1 MRVFVCL
8 FLVSVLGC
16 SLAEGRVVTKCEL
29 KDVFNNLPEGAW
41 PQGHT
46 MTDDFLAKLIC
57 HVEKASEFNTS
68 AVNQLIPR
76 KKGSNLRRG
85 RRDVDESEGLRGSF
99 SSVDLHQRKKRSSE
113 HDSSSEEKHS
123 SSEEKH
129 SSSEE
134 KHSSSEEDEE
144 EQWTLYGLFQLSD
157 HLICSD
163 GATPSPDRICNV
175 TCSALVDDE
184 IEDDIGCMLNII
196 SKVMVKL
203 IFQPE
208 CNNKTAAQ
216 YFKKCKDQ

>member
-16 SLAEGRVVTKCEL
+16 SLAEGRVVTKCDL

-68 AVNQLIPR
+68 AVNQLIPI
-76 KKGSNLRRG
+76 KKSSHLRRG

-123 SSEEKH
+123 SSEE
-129 SSSEE
+129 EE
-134 KHSSSEEDEE
+134 EE

-175 TCSALVDDE
+175 TCSALVDDD
-184 IEDDIGCMLNII
+184 IEDDIGCILNII

-208 CNNKTAAQ
+208 CDNETAVH
-216 YFKKCKDQ
+216 YFAECKDQ

>member
-1 MRVFVCL
+1 
-8 FLVSVLGC
+8 
-16 SLAEGRVVTKCEL
+16 
-29 KDVFNNLPEGAW
+29 
-41 PQGHT
+41 

-76 KKGSNLRRG
+76 KKGSHLRRG

-134 KHSSSEEDEE
+134 KHSSSEEKHSSSEEKHSSSEEEEE

-175 TCSALVDDE
+175 TCSALVDDD
-184 IEDDIGCMLNII
+184 IEDDIGCVLNII
-196 SKVMVKL
+196 SKVINGGFAMGHKPKLLRMVKL

-208 CNNKTAAQ
+208 CDNESAVH
-216 YFKKCKDQ
+216 YFAECKDQ